1 LIHCSSAVLNQGF
14 KMLYLY
20 HSKAGEVSLTLEGD
34 DHRYIFKVRRHKLD
48 DTLYLRNLEDGL
60 LHRYLIT
67 FMDKRSVVLAL
78 QESSTL
84 EVKAEQQLHIGW
96 CIIDP
101 RSVEKVLP
109 TLNEMGVDKITFIYC
124 KRSQKSFKIDF
135 KRLEKILLNS
145 SQQSGRS
152 QMMTL
157 EMCEGLETFLEK
169 NPSAKMLN
177 FSETNFISS
186 SDIDTIAIGC
196 EGGFTDDEVALFKK
210 ENIVGFDTPLVLK
223 SESAVCAVASKVLL

>member
-1 LIHCSSAVLNQGF
+1 
-14 KMLYLY
+14 MLYLY
-20 HSKAGEVSLTLEGD
+20 HKDASQTQLTLVGD

-67 FMDKRSVVLAL
+67 FMDKRSVMLAL

-84 EVKAEQQLHIGW
+84 EVKAKQQLHIGW
-96 CIIDP
+96 CVIDP
-101 RSVEKVLP
+101 KSVEKVLP
-109 TLNEMGVDKITFIYC
+109 TLNEMGVEKITFIYC
-124 KRSQKSFKIDF
+124 KRSQKSFKLDF
-135 KRLEKILLNS
+135 KRLNKILLNS

-157 EMCEGLETFLEK
+157 KMGESLEIFLK
-169 NPSAKMLN
+169 NNPQAKILN
-177 FSETNFISS
+177 FSEDNFISS
-186 SDIDTIAIGC
+186 SDIDTIVIGC
-196 EGGFTDDEVALFKK
+196 EGGFHDDEIALFKP

-223 SESAVCAVASKVLL
+223 SESAACAVASKILL